1 VGYLQ
6 GEWWWIAITTAGALL
21 ANLVWQLPG
30 APSWHECYGSYSQL
44 TVMKGNITDKPYFIL
59 HSFIALACGASAG
72 PGMSLGAF
80 GCSMGELVNN
90 YLDERDQKLIMLCG
104 FASVFA
110 PALPTPYIGVLLAI
124 EMLIVAQSGDS
135 SLTRYDASS
144 ARQLTNP
151 VLSGRFLHDHM
162 EKVCTIGISVTGGF
176 LLFRSIIKY
185 EIDKEED
192 EDLANEADVKPHH
205 MFSAVLLG
213 TMCGFMVSFFM
224 QFRNVLTRIRINT
237 ESKLFYDE
245 SNNRVPRM
253 LEPFLFPILGGIFY
267 GLIIVSFPLVAG
279 GLSTSR
285 EIITMSYNR
294 TLDNALLNG
303 YDEDDD
309 EHITAG
315 TLLLGC
321 FFKLIGT
328 AMNLGWCWLG
338 GLFFPLST
346 AGTFMGAALDIL
358 APDVFPATMAI
369 PCCIVALTSSFV
381 PILLT
386 LMALVCFVNGD
397 AIVVNCALIS
407 GITGY
412 TMVAGGGLLQK
423 FGYKS
428 IKDVMEKYDCEPG
441 DDLFAMKN
449 DSTAA
454 SKRNEV

>member
-1 VGYLQ
+1 MS
-6 GEWWWIAITTAGALL
+6 AL
-21 ANLVWQLPG
+21 
-30 APSWHECYGSYSQL
+30 
-44 TVMKGNITDKPYFIL
+44 
-59 HSFIALACGASAG
+59 
-72 PGMSLGAF
+72 
-80 GCSMGELVNN
+80 
-90 YLDERDQKLIMLCG
+90 
-104 FASVFA
+104 
-110 PALPTPYIGVLLAI
+110 
-124 EMLIVAQSGDS
+124 
-135 SLTRYDASS
+135 
-144 ARQLTNP
+144 
-151 VLSGRFLHDHM
+151 
-162 EKVCTIGISVTGGF
+162 
-176 LLFRSIIKY
+176 
-185 EIDKEED
+185 
-192 EDLANEADVKPHH
+192 
-205 MFSAVLLG
+205 
-213 TMCGFMVSFFM
+213 MVSFFM
-224 QFRNVLTRIRINT
+224 QFRNMLARIRINT

-369 PCCIVALTSSFV
+369 PCCVVGITASYI
-381 PILLT
+381 PILLS
-386 LMALVCFVNGD
+386 LMSMVCFVSD
-397 AIVVNCALIS
+397 DPIVINCAFVTAM
-407 GITGY
+407 TGY
-412 TMVAGGGLLQK
+412 TIIMGSGVMQK
-423 FGYKS
+423 LGMMK
-428 IKDVMEKYDCEPG
+428 IKETLDKYNSKAG
-441 DDLFAMKN
+441 DDLFAKN
-449 DSTAA
+449 AA
-454 SKRNEV
+454 AAGVNKK